1 MLHFAGYLGCALNG
15 MDLLKVLRIAWKKGQ
30 SSSKKSVNDTINR
43 TELNWT
49 NFVFSEKL
57 TGPDL
62 KVCDSASDR

>member
-1 MLHFAGYLGCALNG
+1 M
-15 MDLLKVLRIAWKKGQ
+15 LRIAWKKGQ
-30 SSSKKSVNDTINR
+30 SSYKKSVNDTINR

-49 NFVFSEKL
+49 NFVFSGKL